1 MSIRAYWLRVTGI
14 SLALVGLLGGQLS
27 PAYAAM
33 TSTDSVLEQEQRSVE
48 RAELME
54 MLDRASVQAQLQELG
69 VDAEAA
75 KQRVAAMTDEEIRQL
90 NGHLAEMPAG
100 GDVLGVVLI
109 VFIVFIITDMLGATD
124 IFPFVHPINR

>member
-1 MSIRAYWLRVTGI
+1 MIRRAYWLKITGI
-14 SLALVGLLGGQLS
+14 SLALLGLLGGQLT
-27 PAYAAM
+27 PASAAM
-33 TSTDSVLEQEQRSVE
+33 TSTGSVLDQQQRSVE
-48 RAELME
+48 RAELLE

-90 NGHLAEMPAG
+90 NGHLAEMPVG
-100 GDVLGVVLI
+100 GDVLGVALV

>member
-1 MSIRAYWLRVTGI
+1 MSRRAYWLKTTGI
-14 SLALVGLLGGQLS
+14 FLALLGLLGGQLS
-27 PAYAAM
+27 PAFAAM

-48 RAELME
+48 RAELLE
-54 MLDRASVQAQLQELG
+54 MLDRAAVQAQLQELG
-69 VDAEAA
+69 VDADAA
-75 KQRVAAMTDEEIRQL
+75 KQRVAAMTDEEIRRL

-100 GDVLGVVLI
+100 GDVLGVALV